1 MPYEIDF
8 RDQDLGV
15 ITTYSGTLTE
25 AEFLDCTKEKFE
37 SLDKLSYYRYSISD
51 FSAVTCFEIPL
62 DVIRENAMLSSHAL
76 KVNQNGVM
84 AVVVNSD
91 LIYGL
96 GSLWKGNT
104 GDISDRVGI
113 FRSREEAEDWVQS
126 RLNENE
132 SLPAQEGAKQSDT
145 KRA

>member
-1 MPYEIDF
+1 MPYKIEY
-8 RDQDLGV
+8 RDDDLGV

-25 AEFLDCTKEKFE
+25 AEFLDCTKEKFA
-37 SLDKLSYYRYSISD
+37 SLDKLNNYRYSISD
-51 FSAVTCFEIPL
+51 FSAVTRFEIPL

-76 KVNQNGVM
+76 KVNQTGVM
-84 AVVVNSD
+84 AVAVNTD

-113 FRSREEAEDWVQS
+113 FRSREDAEDWVQA
-126 RLNENE
+126 RLSENE
-132 SLPAQEGAKQSDT
+132 ARPPEPVKQSDT
-145 KRA
+145 KQA